1 MSREKELIVA
11 IGKLLEKEMR
21 ALEGDAILCQMQL
34 DEMEKESIE
43 FDLTRF
49 FAEKDGLA
57 FTKYI
62 ANKLEKKM
70 SFMKSYYEQEGKYA
84 AYNKISELMEKFL
97 KDY

>member
-34 DEMEKESIE
+34 DQMEKESIE
-43 FDLTRF
+43 LDLSSLLL
-49 FAEKDGLA
+49 EKDGFA

-62 ANKLEKKM
+62 ADKLEKKM
-70 SFMKSYYEQEGKYA
+70 SFMKYYYEQEGKYA

-97 KDY
+97 KD